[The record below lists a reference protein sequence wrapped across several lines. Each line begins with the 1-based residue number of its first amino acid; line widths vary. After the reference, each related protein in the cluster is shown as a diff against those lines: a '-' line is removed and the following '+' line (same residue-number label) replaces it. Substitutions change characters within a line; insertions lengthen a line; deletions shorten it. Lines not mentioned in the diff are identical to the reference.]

1 MGLLDKMKNMIGIED
16 QYDEDAYPDDYEYN
30 NDYSYNEPSYDSYD
44 SNESSASTKY
54 ESHAEVKQESAY
66 SAPRTSRL
74 SNVVEMSSSSRMR
87 ISIQEPLEYDDGPK
101 VIDNIA
107 QSRTV
112 VLNLEML
119 EPDKKRQIFDF
130 VSGGVYA
137 LNGNIQKVTKDI
149 YVIVPK
155 GVDVDAAMKETASD
169 SSLYQL

>member
-16 QYDEDAYPDDYEYN
+16 QYDEDAYPDDY
-30 NDYSYNEPSYDSYD
+30 DYRYDYNEPSSESYE
-44 SNESSASTKY
+44 SNETSSYREQPSEPKIETPTFTTSTR
-54 ESHAEVKQESAY
+54 S
-66 SAPRTSRL
+66 SRL
-74 SNVVEMSSSSRMR
+74 SNVVEMTSSSRMR

-155 GVDVDAAMKETASD
+155 GVDVDAAVKETTSE
-169 SSLYQL
+169 SSMYQL